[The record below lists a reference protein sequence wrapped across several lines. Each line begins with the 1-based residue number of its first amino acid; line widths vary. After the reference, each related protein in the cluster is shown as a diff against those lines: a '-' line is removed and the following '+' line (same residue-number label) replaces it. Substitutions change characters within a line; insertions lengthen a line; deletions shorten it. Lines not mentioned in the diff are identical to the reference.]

1 MSEVLRTER
10 RDGVTILTLH
20 RPDKRNA
27 LNLEM
32 VQALAGALVPLA
44 GDPELRAVIL
54 TGAGGNFAAGADIAE
69 LRERGS
75 AEALASI
82 NGGLF
87 RRIEE
92 LPVPVIAAL
101 EGFALGGGC
110 ELALAA
116 DLRIGGA
123 SVRIG
128 QPEVGLGILPGA
140 GATHRLPRLIGFGR
154 AKELIFTGCLLEAPE
169 AERIGLLNRVV
180 PEGQALSAA
189 LEMAATIAAQGAT
202 AIRLAKLALNAQ
214 RHDVDVS
221 HTLESVAQALLF
233 EGAEKR
239 ERMTAFLERKR
250 R

>member
-1 MSEVLRTER
+1 
-10 RDGVTILTLH
+10 
-20 RPDKRNA
+20 
-27 LNLEM
+27 
-32 VQALAGALVPLA
+32 
-44 GDPELRAVIL
+44 
-54 TGAGGNFAAGADIAE
+54 
-69 LRERGS
+69 
-75 AEALASI
+75 
-82 NGGLF
+82 
-87 RRIEE
+87 
-92 LPVPVIAAL
+92 
-101 EGFALGGGC
+101 
-110 ELALAA
+110 
-116 DLRIGGA
+116 
-123 SVRIG
+123 
-128 QPEVGLGILPGA
+128 
-140 GATHRLPRLIGFGR
+140 LPRLIGFGR
-154 AKELIFTGCLLEAPE
+154 AKELIFTGRLLEAPE